1 MVSKVGETTVVK
13 GMSNENKKIVTYNKC
28 NKGKNSKF
36 KRSTSNLEDD
46 GLSAAIFFIACI
58 ACTPSPAPA
67 PGPPSY

>member
-13 GMSNENKKIVTYNKC
+13 GMSNEKKIVNYKC

-58 ACTPSPAPA
+58 ACTPSP
-67 PGPPSY
+67 GPPSY

>member
-13 GMSNENKKIVTYNKC
+13 GMSNEKKIVTYNKC

-58 ACTPSPAPA
+58 ACTPSPG